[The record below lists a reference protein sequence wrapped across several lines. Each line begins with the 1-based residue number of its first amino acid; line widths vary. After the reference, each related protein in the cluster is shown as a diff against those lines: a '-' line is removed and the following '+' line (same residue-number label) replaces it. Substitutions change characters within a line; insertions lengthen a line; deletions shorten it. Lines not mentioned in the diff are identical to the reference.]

1 MNYTQLQ
8 LLLQN
13 DELHYITDS
22 TEFFKDNDMKLDDN
36 MDILLNHTF
45 ILFENTINDYNETIE
60 ILNNNNIK
68 YTIKTDS
75 LNLDYILYNNIL

>member
-1 MNYTQLQ
+1 MNFTQLQ

-75 LNLDYILYNNIL
+75 LNLDYILI

>member
-22 TEFFKDNDMKLDDN
+22 TEFLKDNNMKLDDN
-36 MDILLNHTF
+36 MDLLLHHTF
-45 ILFENTINDYNETIE
+45 ILFENTINDYNETLY
-60 ILNNNNIK
+60 ILDMNNIP
-68 YTIKTDS
+68 YTIKTDL
-75 LNLDYILYNNIL
+75 LNLDYILI

>member
-22 TEFFKDNDMKLDDN
+22 TEFLKDNNMKLDDN
-36 MDILLNHTF
+36 MDLLLHHTF
-45 ILFENTINDYNETIE
+45 ILFENTINDYNETID
-60 ILNNNNIK
+60 ILDMNNIP
-68 YTIKTDS
+68 YTIKTD
-75 LNLDYILYNNIL
+75 LMNLDYILI

>member
-8 LLLQN
+8 LLLPN

-75 LNLDYILYNNIL
+75 LNLDYILI

>member
-36 MDILLNHTF
+36 MDLLLNHTF
-45 ILFENTINDYNETIE
+45 ILFENTINDYNETISL
-60 ILNNNNIK
+60 LNSNNIK

-75 LNLDYILYNNIL
+75 LNLDYILI

>member
-45 ILFENTINDYNETIE
+45 ILFENTINDYNETISL
-60 ILNNNNIK
+60 LNTNNIK
-68 YTIKTDS
+68 YTIKTDL
-75 LNLDYILYNNIL
+75 LNLDYILI

>member
-1 MNYTQLQ
+1 MNFTQLQ

-22 TEFFKDNDMKLDDN
+22 TEFFKNNDMKLDDN

-45 ILFENTINDYNETIE
+45 ILFENTINDYNETISL
-60 ILNNNNIK
+60 LNSNNIK

-75 LNLDYILYNNIL
+75 LNLDYILI

>member
-22 TEFFKDNDMKLDDN
+22 TEFLKDNNMKLDDN
-36 MDILLNHTF
+36 MDLLLHHTF
-45 ILFENTINDYNETIE
+45 ILFENTINDYNETLD
-60 ILNNNNIK
+60 ILDMNNIP
-68 YTIKTDS
+68 YTIKTDL
-75 LNLDYILYNNIL
+75 LNLDYILI

>member
-36 MDILLNHTF
+36 MDLLLNHTF
-45 ILFENTINDYNETIE
+45 ILFENTINDYNETLH
-60 ILNNNNIK
+60 ILDMNNIP

-75 LNLDYILYNNIL
+75 LNLDYILI

>member
-36 MDILLNHTF
+36 MDLLLHHTF
-45 ILFENTINDYNETIE
+45 ILFENTINDYNETISL
-60 ILNNNNIK
+60 LNSNNIK
-68 YTIKTDS
+68 YTIKTDL
-75 LNLDYILYNNIL
+75 LNLDYILI

>member
-22 TEFFKDNDMKLDDN
+22 TEFLKDNNMKLDDN
-36 MDILLNHTF
+36 MDLLLHHTF
-45 ILFENTINDYNETIE
+45 ILFENTINDYNETLD
-60 ILNNNNIK
+60 ILDMNNIP
-68 YTIKTDS
+68 YTIKTD
-75 LNLDYILYNNIL
+75 LMNLDYILI